1 MLFLNYKEVDYDF
14 IYKNTLK
21 TIFYRQNFN
30 LKHIKKLELP
40 KVKLFFDYR
49 RIVELNL
56 LKTFYN
62 VMLLW
67 LLTGQLAKFSNLKT
81 KFERGVRYNSFICY
95 TIINN
100 NDLYLNFID
109 LIINSYFLIRDN
121 QKKNY

>member
-1 MLFLNYKEVDYDF
+1 
-14 IYKNTLK
+14 
-21 TIFYRQNFN
+21 
-30 LKHIKKLELP
+30 LELP

-121 QKKNY
+121 QKNY